1 MITSTELPAARMIPR
16 KIVSDVSQ
24 TYLIGLGE
32 SSDTGEVDSFK
43 EPSGAEAA
51 DLDPFFV
58 PIAIQTSLLY

>member
-1 MITSTELPAARMIPR
+1 MIPR

-32 SSDTGEVDSFK
+32 SSDPGEVDSLK